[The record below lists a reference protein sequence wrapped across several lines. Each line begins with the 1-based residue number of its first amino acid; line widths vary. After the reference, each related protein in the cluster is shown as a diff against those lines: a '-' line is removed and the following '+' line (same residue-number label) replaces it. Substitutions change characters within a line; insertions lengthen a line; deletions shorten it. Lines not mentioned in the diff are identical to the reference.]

1 MRVSSSKD
9 ILVNC
14 CCRSFHCG
22 CWFGVSSVRVF
33 VLEWDDCVFVL
44 SEFSLGAVLEW
55 DDCVCS
61 IAASSAAVFVLEWDD
76 CVCLF

>member
-55 DDCVCS
+55 DDCVFVWS
-61 IAASSAAVFVLEWDD
+61 EFSLDAVLEWDD

>member
-1 MRVSSSKD
+1 MFVWSEFS
-9 ILVNC
+9 L
-14 CCRSFHCG
+14 G
-22 CWFGVSSVRVF
+22 A
-33 VLEWDDCVFVL
+33 VLEWDDCVFVW

-61 IAASSAAVFVLEWDD
+61 IGASSAAVFVLEWDD